1 MTKSILYSILLSVAV
16 ISQAPAQTQ
25 KSAPKKAT
33 SAPVKTSKS
42 TNPSPVLTDPIL
54 MVVAGESVPK
64 SEFDRVF
71 RKNNKDSVF
80 TEASV
85 REYLDLYI
93 NYKLK
98 VKEAESLMMDTSET
112 FKNELSGYN
121 KQLAQPY
128 LTDKEVSENLVQ
140 EAYERLGKDVKASHI
155 LLKLGPDALP
165 RDTVQTYN
173 RIMKIRDMIMKG
185 SDFGKMARDSS
196 EDPSAKENNGE
207 LGYFTGMQMVYP
219 FETAAYNTKPG
230 TVSMPV
236 RTRFGYHLIKVL
248 DIRTAQGEIQTA
260 HIMIRNPKEANDSS
274 MKANEPR
281 MNEVFQALKSGMVWD
296 SAVTMYS
303 EDKGSAKKAVSFLGL
318 VLERWFLSSKKQL
331 LG

>member
-16 ISQAPAQTQ
+16 ISQSPAQTK

-128 LTDKEVSENLVQ
+128 LTDKEVSEN
-140 EAYERLGKDVKASHI
+140 
-155 LLKLGPDALP
+155 
-165 RDTVQTYN
+165 
-173 RIMKIRDMIMKG
+173 
-185 SDFGKMARDSS
+185 
-196 EDPSAKENNGE
+196 
-207 LGYFTGMQMVYP
+207 
-219 FETAAYNTKPG
+219 
-230 TVSMPV
+230 
-236 RTRFGYHLIKVL
+236 
-248 DIRTAQGEIQTA
+248 
-260 HIMIRNPKEANDSS
+260 
-274 MKANEPR
+274 
-281 MNEVFQALKSGMVWD
+281 VFQ
-296 SAVTMYS
+296 
-303 EDKGSAKKAVSFLGL
+303 
-318 VLERWFLSSKKQL
+318 
-331 LG
+331 